1 MNKSEK
7 HSLFKL
13 IKLVERSVTNSQ
25 ISSNKKSI
33 QYAPKKQY
41 QFTCCATGI
50 YASQYTILAFGS
62 DDNTITFLISE
73 RSSTTPLIRYL
84 KLPTKHTVS
93 CLCFSPKTDTLLVVT
108 NNFTILLIALTRTFN
123 VMLSTDLQKRIQI
136 EEKRQQKQN
145 LNNQGNS
152 NYSKGRNKNNV
163 FSQSGSLQV
172 KNKIITYKKATKS
185 LSSGEEITCC
195 KWWKSVSKKNY
206 SIVGSLN
213 GNIFIV
219 DLKNGNVARKVT
231 GLGGPISRLALYG
244 TSLENS
250 FPFQA
255 NDKQFAKSK
264 NQKPNSDN
272 ENLKPR
278 YVVVTTSKN
287 TSKMILLE
295 AILDLQTRVW
305 KTIVEIGPKKEFK
318 PRNLIQRL
326 RKGFQFD
333 HEVRKSNS
341 YSNSTLVRAY
351 SPLNKTIEIFETVT
365 SNFPLFIYKLRGSQS
380 NTTQQK
386 ETKFKTNQKTK
397 QSAPSVTSS
406 LLASTRNLLYTC
418 TRKGTRKEGRTEIDI
433 ISKFYASDTQ
443 SISWELKETKDIAL
457 LQRFL
462 LPPNETVRGIFRKPC
477 PKRSNLTFN
486 NLHKAKPLFKKEKLY
501 NSNKKK
507 TKNTSVNNHD
517 DIKKNND
524 YNNNNNDYQKIENND
539 SNDKTEDKKDKTEN
553 KKDIK
558 DNKMID
564 DFEIVEESNK
574 KEDNNGN
581 EGDDDENEY
590 NIEHD
595 ICILWTQ
602 NMVYEL
608 KLRSRP
614 ETICK
619 ELNKIPKFDL
629 TEKLG
634 KTFGLNL
641 FELYEQEADEL
652 ISRLM
657 LKKPNLKTLID
668 LNAKKTQEIQ
678 LITKL
683 YELSNAKPEKV
694 VSLLI
699 KYGYISYAIKFL
711 KKRLKQ
717 LSSKPSMK
725 MKTQNINQKNNNQTK
740 KNKTQYNYN
749 YNYNY
754 NHSHDQKGKPP
765 QLIHPLDLISTL
777 LLRCYVQQL
786 LSVNIPMEQYASLL
800 DKVDKFVYNNLYYD
814 PVDAMKLFLKT
825 GLRKYFFD
833 VAKSKNIFPFALSML
848 YNSKKY
854 HLAKYEVE
862 MIINSGYSKLLIE
875 FQNGIFFS
883 SLDQNQILKLIKK
896 DPNLITMI
904 NNSIL
909 SILPSLGEQNLLNL
923 ESIIKKLVNDIF
935 AFVKSKKKTIP
946 KVIFTKMVELLLI
959 CKCFLLYNE
968 YRNSKCQLSTNGIK
982 IIKSLK
988 ADLKKFQ
995 SYYRPSIIITRC
1007 IDLQLFGIISIIHIL
1022 DNNFYYSIKFFFLD
1036 LQNQLNK
1043 LNNKIN
1049 NVDKNNEGNVYDD
1062 NNNKKKDK
1070 VDEGGLVKNNQD
1082 SEGKLGKKNKDDD
1095 NLKEKITNIFLIQ
1108 SSEMFNL
1115 LHNQNQSGTPKTTNI
1130 LTKFIKSLL
1139 LFWKN
1144 NDLKI
1149 VMIEKFFEKKL
1160 PLFGYYLA
1168 QLFGKNLD
1176 QNEDKY
1182 PLLLPFNPNF
1192 HLTIVKI
1199 RMNDSI
1205 KILKK
1210 RQKNQNQINQL
1221 LVGIKENL
1229 ERNLKKNQSLIITN
1243 QFLKNENI
1251 YLNDACT
1258 NILLNNNNQKLK
1270 HNSSSSSSSAQSPSS
1285 SSPSSSINHNH
1296 DNNNRGN
1303 DNTNIHHKNKI
1314 KLENQV
1320 LNQNELVIF
1329 TCGHH
1334 FPIPQFSQILL
1345 PEFKKRMEKNLPDLS
1360 QTTKL
1365 ILQNFKSKSIT
1376 SGCPV
1381 CVFNSLITEFN
1392 ENFQLNKKTWKI
1404 QL

>member
-1 MNKSEK
+1 MNKYEK
-7 HSLFKL
+7 HNLFKL

-25 ISSNKKSI
+25 TNSNKKNI

-62 DDNTITFLISE
+62 DDNIITFLISE

-93 CLCFSPKTDTLLVVT
+93 CLCFSPKTDTLLVIT
-108 NNFTILLIALTRTFN
+108 TNFTIMLIPLTRTFN

-136 EEKRQQKQN
+136 EEKRQLKQN
-145 LNNQGNS
+145 LNSQGNS
-152 NYSKGRNKNNV
+152 NYNKSRNKNNV

-195 KWWKSVSKKNY
+195 KWWESVSKKNY

-219 DLKNGNVARKVT
+219 DLKNGNVARKVS
-231 GLGGPISRLALYG
+231 GLGGPISRLILYG
-244 TSLENS
+244 TSLENT
-250 FPFQA
+250 FPLEA
-255 NDKQFAKSK
+255 NGKQFATGK
-264 NQKPNSDN
+264 NQKLKSVN

-295 AILDLQTRVW
+295 AVLDLQTRVW

-318 PRNLIQRL
+318 PRSLIQRL

-333 HEVRKSNS
+333 HEVRKSNL

-365 SNFPLFIYKLRGSQS
+365 SNFPLFIYKLRGSQN
-380 NTTQQK
+380 NTTHQN
-386 ETKFKTNQKTK
+386 ETKLKTSKKTK
-397 QSAPSVTSS
+397 QGPPSATSS

-443 SISWELKETKDIAL
+443 SISRELKETKDIAL

-462 LPPNETVRGIFRKPC
+462 LPPNETVRGIFRKPY
-477 PKRSNLTFN
+477 PKKTNLTFH
-486 NLHKAKPLFKKEKLY
+486 NLHKKKPCFKKEKL
-501 NSNKKK
+501 NNNQSKDNK
-507 TKNTSVNNHD
+507 TLNINNNNNNT
-517 DIKKNND
+517 KKNND
-524 YNNNNNDYQKIENND
+524 YNNNNNDDQKIENND
-539 SNDKTEDKKDKTEN
+539 SNDKTENKKDKIEN

-564 DFEIVEESNK
+564 DFEIVGTIDEENNK
-574 KEDNNGN
+574 EEDNDDDDDDRND
-581 EGDDDENEY
+581 DDDENEY

-602 NMVYEL
+602 NTVYEL
-608 KLRSRP
+608 KLRSIP
-614 ETICK
+614 ETICT
-619 ELNKIPKFDL
+619 ELNKISKFDL

-641 FELYEQEADEL
+641 FELYEQEADDL
-652 ISRLM
+652 ISTLM
-657 LKKPNLKTLID
+657 LKKTNLKASID
-668 LNAKKTQEIQ
+668 FNAKKNQEIQ

-699 KYGYISYAIKFL
+699 KYGYISHAIKFL

-717 LSSKPSMK
+717 LSSKPNMK
-725 MKTQNINQKNNNQTK
+725 MKTPNSNQKNNNHSNK
-740 KNKTQYNYN
+740 KNKNQSYYNYN
-749 YNYNY
+749 QNPKSKSN
-754 NHSHDQKGKPP
+754 

-786 LSVNIPMEQYASLL
+786 LSVNIPMGQYASLL

-875 FQNGIFFS
+875 FQNGVFFS
-883 SLDQNQILKLIKK
+883 SLNQKQILKLIKK

-909 SILPSLGEQNLLNL
+909 SILPTLGEQDLLNL
-923 ESIIKKLVNDIF
+923 ELIIKKLANDIF

-946 KVIFTKMVELLLI
+946 KVIFTKIVELVLI
-959 CKCFLLYNE
+959 CKFFLLYNE
-968 YRNSKCQLSTNGIK
+968 YSNNNNQLSTNGVK
-982 IIKSLK
+982 IIKSIK
-988 ADLKKFQ
+988 ADLTKFQ

-1049 NVDKNNEGNVYDD
+1049 KVDKNNDDDD
-1062 NNNKKKDK
+1062 NKKDK
-1070 VDEGGLVKNNQD
+1070 V
-1082 SEGKLGKKNKDDD
+1082 SEGKLGKNNKDDI
-1095 NLKEKITNIFLIQ
+1095 NLKEKMTNIFLKQ

-1130 LTKFIKSLL
+1130 LMKFIKSLL

-1149 VMIEKFFEKKL
+1149 EMIEKFFEKKL

-1168 QLFGKNLD
+1168 QLFGKNFG
-1176 QNEDKY
+1176 QNECKY
-1182 PLLLPFNPNF
+1182 PLILAFNPNF
-1192 HLTIVKI
+1192 HFTIVKI

-1205 KILKK
+1205 KILNKK
-1210 RQKNQNQINQL
+1210 QKNQNQINQL

-1243 QFLKNENI
+1243 QFLKNEKI

-1270 HNSSSSSSSAQSPSS
+1270 HDSSSSSSSLSS
-1285 SSPSSSINHNH
+1285 SSSSVPSSLSSSSIIHN
-1296 DNNNRGN
+1296 REN
-1303 DNTNIHHKNKI
+1303 DNVHIHHKNKI
-1314 KLENQV
+1314 KLENPF
-1320 LNQNELVIF
+1320 LNHNELVIF

-1365 ILQNFKSKSIT
+1365 ILQSFKSKSIT
-1376 SGCPV
+1376 SSCPV
-1381 CVFNSLITEFN
+1381 CTFNSLITEFN